1 MKIANKISFSFLITA
16 LILTAIAA
24 PISYITA
31 KKNLED
37 RIYAHLR
44 TTAQSRANHI
54 ETYFKEHKQ
63 TVELLAQGVI
73 FKELLSTSKEAPEY
87 KKKLERVNKRINNVI
102 EVHKE
107 IFKVCLLDKN
117 EIVVASTD
125 KACLE
130 SNRCSKK
137 TFLRAKEASYI
148 GSIHICELSG
158 SPAQDIAAPVLFNG
172 ESPGVIIAD
181 IDVKRLFAITLDRTG
196 LGETGEIYLVN
207 KEGYMISPSRFIKD
221 TFLKQKVDTENTRK
235 YFEDIKKYGRKPHNH
250 KPLIFTDYRGVKV
263 LGLHNHIHDLQW
275 CLCAEI
281 NEKEAL
287 APLAKIKTLFVIIM
301 TFVPIA
307 AWLIGT
313 FVSRLI
319 SRPIHKLHLGTEV
332 IGEGN
337 LDYKVGTDAKDEIG
351 QLSRAFDN
359 MTNNLKRSTTS
370 IDNLNKEITER
381 KKAELKQDELLKK
394 VDNINKELK
403 EFASIVSHDL
413 KAPLRG
419 IKTLA
424 SWILSDCA
432 DKLDDEANEQMNLL
446 LERVERMY
454 HLIDGA
460 LQYSRAGW
468 AEGKRVQIN
477 LNNFVPE
484 IINMVVP
491 PENITV
497 TIENELP
504 VIECEE
510 THIMQVFQNL
520 LSNAIKYMDKPQG
533 WIKVGCVE
541 QDGFWE
547 FSVADNGPGIEE
559 KHFENIFK
567 IFQAL
572 PTSPD
577 FQGTGVGLTVAKKI
591 VELYDGKI
599 WVESKVGE
607 GSTFFFTL
615 PKSGVPREVSI
626 GTTSENIKY
635 SN

>member
-1 MKIANKISFSFLITA
+1 MKIANKISLSFLITA

-24 PISYITA
+24 PIFYITA

-87 KKKLERVNKRINNVI
+87 KQKLERVNKKINNVI
-102 EVHKE
+102 KVHKE

-117 EIVVASTD
+117 GIVVASTN

-130 SNRCSKK
+130 SNRYSEK
-137 TFLRAKEASYI
+137 TFLRTKEASYI

-158 SPAQDIAAPVLFNG
+158 RPAQDIAAPILFNG

-181 IDVKRLFAITLDRTG
+181 IEVKQLFAITLDRTG

-235 YFEDIKKYGRKPHNH
+235 YFEDIKKYGRKPHDH
-250 KPLIFTDYRGVKV
+250 KPLILTDYRGVKV

-287 APLAKIKTLFVIIM
+287 APLAKIKILFVIIM

-319 SRPIHKLHLGTEV
+319 SRPIHKLHEGTEV

-351 QLSRAFDN
+351 QLSRAFDK

-381 KKAELKQDELLKK
+381 KKAELKQDELIKK

-403 EFASIVSHDL
+403 EFASIASHDL

-424 SWILSDCA
+424 NWILADCA
-432 DKLDDEANEQMNLL
+432 DKLGDQANEQMNLL

-454 HLIDGA
+454 NLIEGT
-460 LQYSRAGW
+460 LQYSRAGR

-477 LNNFVPE
+477 LSNFIPE

-491 PENITV
+491 PQNITV

-510 THIMQVFQNL
+510 THVMQLFQNL

-533 WIKVGCVE
+533 WIKIGCVE
-541 QDGFWE
+541 QDGFWK
-547 FSVADNGPGIEE
+547 FSIADNGPGIEE
-559 KHFENIFK
+559 KHFEKIFK

-572 PTSPD
+572 PTSHD

-591 VELYDGKI
+591 IELYDGKI
-599 WVESKVGE
+599 WVESNLGE

-626 GTTSENIKY
+626 GDDSEDIK
-635 SN
+635 